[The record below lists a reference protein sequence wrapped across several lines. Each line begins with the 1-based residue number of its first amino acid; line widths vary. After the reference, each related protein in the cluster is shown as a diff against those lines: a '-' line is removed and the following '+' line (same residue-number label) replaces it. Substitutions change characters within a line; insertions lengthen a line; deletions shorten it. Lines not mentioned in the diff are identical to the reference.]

1 MKVAEL
7 SSLDLFCSG
16 HLVVDNQR
24 NIVLCN
30 QYIIDIIGVDRNQ
43 IIGTSV
49 STYITAASNIFLDSY
64 IYPILLMNSEVQE
77 CQITLLSQNGDRVP
91 VVANIKLHSD
101 GRAYCSLFI
110 CVARDKL
117 YNELLEAR
125 SQLEEKAKQL
135 HQLATTDPLTGLL
148 NRRELHKLAKI
159 SISQAARDG
168 SNFAILTFDIDDFK
182 QVNDTYGHPVG
193 DVIIQHIAKLLTED
207 RREHDLVARVGGEEF
222 LIFLS
227 GINEASAFN
236 FAEKLRKKVESQPKD
251 NVKVTVSIGLV
262 ISGAISDNHFEKLLA
277 LSDQALYESKNHG
290 KNRTTLACNGPIKVK

>member
-1 MKVAEL
+1 MEITEL
-7 SSLDLFCSG
+7 SSLDPFCSG
-16 HLVVDNQR
+16 HLVVDDQR
-24 NIVLCN
+24 NIVFCN
-30 QYIIDIIGVDRNQ
+30 QYILDIIGVDRSQ

-91 VVANIKLHSD
+91 VVVNIKLHSD

-125 SQLEEKAKQL
+125 SQLEEKAKEL
-135 HQLATTDPLTGLL
+135 YQLAVTDSLTGLL
-148 NRRELHKLAKI
+148 NRRELQKLAKI

-168 SNFAILTFDIDDFK
+168 TNFAILTFDIDDFK

-193 DVIIQHIAKLLTED
+193 DLIIQHIAKLLTED

-222 LIFLS
+222 VILLP
-227 GINEASAFN
+227 GINEASAFS

-251 NVKVTVSIGLV
+251 NLKVTVSIGIA
-262 ISGAISDNHFEKLLA
+262 ISGANSDNHFEKLLA
-277 LSDQALYESKNHG
+277 QSDQALYESKKHG
-290 KNRTTLACNGPIKVK
+290 KNRTTLACKT